1 MSTAGFNPVDVADSV
16 HEKQEASFVA
26 RAALAGFTLENQSDG
41 TWLAGRWG
49 HFRPLADA
57 AAVERFLRAVG
68 APE

>member
-1 MSTAGFNPVDVADSV
+1 MTAA
-16 HEKQEASFVA
+16 EASTVMHKRVKDEARLQA
-26 RAALAGFTLENQSDG
+26 RAALAGFTLEKQADG